1 LDLLN
6 NNGTGK
12 ADAGSYLLSVFF
24 IWESLIKIYRYRGA
38 TLISVSGPK
47 YFTLVGTNSIESANL
62 HSISDRSNVRTLVAN
77 LRWDAGVLIPIIQF
91 LPGVA

>member
-12 ADAGSYLLSVFF
+12 VDTGSYLLSVFF

-38 TLISVSGPK
+38 TLISVSGLK
-47 YFTLVGTNSIESANL
+47 YFTLVGTNFIESANRR
-62 HSISDRSNVRTLVAN
+62 IIGDRSNVRTLVAN